1 VDGRRRTRP
10 LRPNLRSVMRLHVV
24 RHADPDYRVDGLTDR
39 GRAEAAALAQWMKR
53 NDEFDVD
60 RIYTSPMGRAVQTAK
75 TIADA
80 IDRNVLVEPW
90 AKELSEWRSL
100 GGTGDAGGGGSGAV
114 WDVDG
119 ESVRR
124 AMRIGGAE
132 NDRECGTQEAWDVVP
147 GYAKYKDRYR
157 ALCEDGDEFLERLG
171 FKRDGPIYRTGTD
184 GLQHH
189 GKGLEVVLVCHMG
202 MALTWLS
209 HLLALPTP
217 LCHTGFFLPP
227 SSVTTI
233 LFEQRNAYAAVP
245 RIIRM
250 GCTAH
255 LYKAGIKPHPKPA
268 GIQANY
274 Y

>member
-1 VDGRRRTRP
+1 MLCTSPRLLHVGGWHGAWPSIASRYHERPVDGRRRTCP
-10 LRPNLRSVMRLHVV
+10 LRPNLQSAMRLHVV
-24 RHADPDYRVDGLTDR
+24 RHADPDYRVDGLTER

-132 NDRECGTQEAWDVVP
+132 NDRECGTQV
-147 GYAKYKDRYR
+147 R
-157 ALCEDGDEFLERLG
+157 ARCEMQNRCGDARSGFADGE
-171 FKRDGPIYRTGTD
+171 
-184 GLQHH
+184 
-189 GKGLEVVLVCHMG
+189 
-202 MALTWLS
+202 S
-209 HLLALPTP
+209 
-217 LCHTGFFLPP
+217 
-227 SSVTTI
+227 
-233 LFEQRNAYAAVP
+233 
-245 RIIRM
+245 
-250 GCTAH
+250 
-255 LYKAGIKPHPKPA
+255 
-268 GIQANY
+268 
-274 Y
+274 